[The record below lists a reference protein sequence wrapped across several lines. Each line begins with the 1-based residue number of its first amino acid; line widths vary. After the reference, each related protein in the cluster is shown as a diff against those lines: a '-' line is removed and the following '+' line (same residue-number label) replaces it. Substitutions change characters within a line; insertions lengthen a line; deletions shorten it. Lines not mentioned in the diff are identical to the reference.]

1 MSNIMDRLHNCP
13 NCGGYLNDTGRCEF
27 CGSKVYDLCD
37 IDLALDPIKSPKK
50 TYLRIKTDQ
59 GIWTVP
65 VYADSLQ
72 VSRSSDCINSTLGL
86 TSNYVSVP
94 TYPEI
99 ELHFIAVDE
108 GSYEKEE

>member
-1 MSNIMDRLHNCP
+1 MDRLHNCP
-13 NCGGYLNDTGRCEF
+13 NCGGYLNDHGRCEF

-37 IDLALDPIKSPKK
+37 IDLALDSKKFPKK
-50 TYLRIKTDQ
+50 TYLRIKTDK

-65 VYADSLQ
+65 VYANCMS
-72 VSRSSDCINSTLGL
+72 VSTPTSYVDSTLGL

-94 TYPEI
+94 THPEI

-108 GSYEKEE
+108 GTYEKEE